1 MNDIARLK
9 LHKILR
15 AFLKSPVRDVL
26 IVAQRFIAGDSTV
39 IKNAVP
45 SGTTEIIAKL
55 KHQPS
60 LAGLLRLFVHF
71 PAMNR
76 WAILRMSLSGHRFFR
91 HALTS
96 SATLAACLLIINIAL
111 IVGSTRTFAQTGV
124 ANTNRARTSNPK
136 LPSPEKIVNDYLRV
150 VGGKKRVASVRDA
163 SYEWRTVEGASI
175 VTNRTQIKSPAARRT
190 VVIAPEGESS
200 SGVTPRTAW
209 TRETNGDVRTLTDA
223 DANVRRLQAVL
234 EAGRFA
240 DYKKQKVFARTVGVE
255 NIGGETVYAIE
266 FTAQNGARLRYAFSR
281 ASKFLVRSY
290 NDASGI
296 TTTYADYR
304 RQGELLEPHRIEVT
318 ERDGAAQIFA
328 LQSVAR
334 NTNLSDAAFDPP
346 VTETVDVAALLT
358 EIARNQLQV
367 DERVKQYTFMQRE
380 TNREL
385 NNRGEL
391 KKETVKVYEVYPV
404 LGREPVFKLISE
416 NGVAVSGE
424 KAKKESERAAE
435 ELEKAERE
443 SEKDKLKAEEKKAKR
458 IAEAAKKEA
467 NEKDGGAAVASEVE
481 DSRTWASVALRVCEF
496 VAPRRERFRDRDAIV
511 FDFRARKNFKPQNRA
526 ESIIGKLN
534 GILWIDPNDK
544 QLMRF
549 EARFAEPYK
558 IAGGLLA
565 QIKPG
570 SALVVEQTRLPDGVW
585 LPRFAQLNASYKVLL
600 FGSGDI
606 NVTQEWS
613 DYKKFST
620 EADKDKL
627 DTTTAQP

>member
-1 MNDIARLK
+1 MSDIKRSR
-9 LHKILR
+9 HRKIY
-15 AFLKSPVRDVL
+15 ATSF
-26 IVAQRFIAGDSTV
+26 
-39 IKNAVP
+39 
-45 SGTTEIIAKL
+45 
-55 KHQPS
+55 
-60 LAGLLRLFVHF
+60 
-71 PAMNR
+71 AM
-76 WAILRMSLSGHRFFR
+76 
-91 HALTS
+91 
-96 SATLAACLLIINIAL
+96 LLIAVVAL
-111 IVGSTRTFAQTGV
+111 VSGVTQTFAQT
-124 ANTNRARTSNPK
+124 NRTRISNVK
-136 LPSPEKIVNDYLRV
+136 LPSPEKVVGDYLRA

-163 SYEWRTVEGASI
+163 SYEWRAAEGASI
-175 VTNRTQIKSPAARRT
+175 ITRRTQIKSPAARRVT
-190 VVIAPEGESS
+190 IIAPEGESS
-200 SGVTPRTAW
+200 SAVTPRTAW
-209 TRETNGDVRTLTDA
+209 TRESSGGVRTLTDT
-223 DANVRRLQAVL
+223 DANVARLQAVL
-234 EAGRFA
+234 EARRFA
-240 DYKKQKVFARTVGVE
+240 DYKKQKVLARTVGIE
-255 NIGGETVYAIE
+255 TIGGESAYIIE

-281 ASKFLVRSY
+281 ASKFLVQAQDDTR
-290 NDASGI
+290 GI

-304 RQGELLEPHRIEVT
+304 REGELLEPHRVEVV
-318 ERDGAAQIFA
+318 EREGAPQIFA

-334 NTNLSDAAFDPP
+334 NTNLSDRAFDPP
-346 VTETVDVAALLT
+346 VTEQVDVAALLT

-380 TNREL
+380 TEREL

-404 LGREPVFKLISE
+404 PGREPVFKLVSE
-416 NGVAVSGE
+416 NGVAVSEE

-458 IAEAAKKEA
+458 IAEAAKKQA

-511 FDFRARKNFKPQNRA
+511 FDFRARKNFKPQNRT

-585 LPRFAQLNASYKVLL
+585 LPRFAQLNASYKL
-600 FGSGDI
+600 FLFAGGDI

-620 EADKDKL
+620 EADKDNL
-627 DTTTAQP
+627 DAVTAQP